1 MSRITFDEFVAGHGA
16 ALLRTALML
25 CGDPHRAE
33 DLTQST
39 LAAAFRKWRRVAGA
53 AEPAAYVRAMLVNE
67 YLSWR
72 RRRWT
77 GELPVADAGADD
89 HPADDH
95 QAGVVARSAAWD
107 LLAGLPRQQRAV
119 LVLRYYEDLSDVEIG
134 RVLGCAAGTVRS
146 NAARGLAT
154 LRAAIPTLDQEA
166 LP

>member
-1 MSRITFDEFVAGHGA
+1 MSRITFDEFVAAHGQ

-33 DLTQST
+33 DLTQTT
-39 LAAAFRKWRRVAGA
+39 LAGVFRKWRRVADA

-67 YLSWR
+67 FLSWR

-77 GELPVADAGADD
+77 TELLVADTTVVLV
-89 HPADDH
+89 DDH
-95 QAGVVARSAAWD
+95 QQGVAARSAAWD
-107 LLAGLPRQQRAV
+107 LLAGLPRRQRAV
-119 LVLRYYEDLSDVEIG
+119 LVLRYYEDLSDADIG
-134 RVLGCAAGTVRS
+134 RVLGCAASTVRS
-146 NAARGLAT
+146 QASRGLAT